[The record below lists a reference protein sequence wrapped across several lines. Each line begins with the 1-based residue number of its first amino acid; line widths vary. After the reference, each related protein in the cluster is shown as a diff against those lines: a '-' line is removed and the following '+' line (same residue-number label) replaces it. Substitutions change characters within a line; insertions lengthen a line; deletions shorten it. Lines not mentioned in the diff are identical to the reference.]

1 MDIKSFY
8 RNIALPVCTVMAG
21 DEKNYNIMTV
31 AWSTPLSINPTLF
44 GFAIKK
50 TRYTYD
56 FLTKYKEYSV
66 TFYNFEDSKMIEQIG
81 RISGR
86 EFDKIKNLNIEIVKS
101 NKIKTPYVR
110 GYFSFECV
118 LNNIINVGDHD
129 FVVGEVIEVHEN
141 LNNNFNP
148 SLYVGKDRYST
159 INSSKVYDFNTLE
172 IVNELRKNR
181 RNNNV

>member
-1 MDIKSFY
+1 MDIRNFY
-8 RNIALPVCTVMAG
+8 RNIALPVCTVLAG
-21 DEKNYNIMTV
+21 NEKNYNIMTV

-56 FLTKYKEYSV
+56 FLMKYKEYSV
-66 TFYNFEDSKMIEQIG
+66 TFYDFEESKLLEQVG

-86 EFDKIKNLNIEIVKS
+86 ELNKIKELNIEVIKS
-101 NKIKTPYVR
+101 DKIKTPYIK

-118 LNNIINVGDHD
+118 LKNTFRTGDHE
-129 FVVGEVIEVHEN
+129 FIVGEVVKIHES
-141 LNNNFNP
+141 LNNNFSP
-148 SLYVGKDRYST
+148 SIYLGKNKYST
-159 INSSKVYDFNTLE
+159 IDSLKVYNFNVLE
-172 IVNELRKNR
+172 IVNELRENR